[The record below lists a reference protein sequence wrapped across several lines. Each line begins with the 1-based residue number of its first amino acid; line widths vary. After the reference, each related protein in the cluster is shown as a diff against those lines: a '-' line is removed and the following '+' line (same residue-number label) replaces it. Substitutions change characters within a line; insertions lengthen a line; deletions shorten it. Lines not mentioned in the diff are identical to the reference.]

1 MTYYLQGYARAL
13 FDCGNAT
20 AAKHYCSKADE
31 RGEMLLR
38 EMEADRMVVVAEEQD
53 QE

>member
-1 MTYYLQGYARAL
+1 M
-13 FDCGNAT
+13 FDCGNAS

-38 EMEADRMVVVAEEQD
+38 EMEADRMVVVDEQ
-53 QE
+53 E